1 MNELGTPED
10 AGVPRRLRAALAAV
24 LVVGAVARV
33 LLVVGA
39 PRFGY
44 AWDHFDILG
53 MGIVARQRGITRVY
67 SATTEELP
75 TLRGWVVQN
84 GQPTEIRRRGVHPPN
99 YPPLTQLVFWGQ
111 SWWLGASAPAFVA
124 NTPYSRFVTSVVPW
138 LFELATAFGVAALAR
153 ALTGRSTAAAAA
165 GAVTWLAPPLMMNT
179 ALFAQYDALALA
191 PAVFALTALLRGRWL
206 AAGVAIGLGLLLKPQ
221 GLLMVP
227 VAGFAALVGT
237 TDDPARGP
245 GPTLRRLG
253 LTGGAAALT
262 LVVGSAPWLLADGL
276 AWIQRCYR
284 WNLFEVLPF
293 TTLEA
298 FNVWYLV
305 ALVTERHPVYD
316 VLSSTT
322 VVAGLTRDAWG
333 RLFLLAALVATAA
346 LCWVRR
352 REHPALA
359 VVLFA
364 MVALWS
370 VFMWPT
376 RVHERYLLYCVPAA
390 IAAAAAV
397 PRLRPVV
404 AVLLLV
410 ATMEHSWMVW
420 RSGPSVGTFDRR
432 SVERFHDERFQA
444 YWKDT
449 PATMENAMAG
459 PKPEESK
466 RLAFERQRADRA
478 RTTWLEWALT
488 LLSLGAYA
496 AALRVVATRSPSTAR
511 PTADGPQD
519 VVLPSA

>member
-1 MNELGTPED
+1 M
-10 AGVPRRLRAALAAV
+10 
-24 LVVGAVARV
+24 
-33 LLVVGA
+33 
-39 PRFGY
+39 
-44 AWDHFDILG
+44 
-53 MGIVARQRGITRVY
+53 
-67 SATTEELP
+67 
-75 TLRGWVVQN
+75 
-84 GQPTEIRRRGVHPPN
+84 
-99 YPPLTQLVFWGQ
+99 FWGQ
-111 SWWLGASAPAFVA
+111 SWWLGAGHPDFVA
-124 NTPYSRFVTSVVPW
+124 NTPSTRLVTSVVPW
-138 LFELATAFGVAALAR
+138 LFELATALGVAVLTR
-153 ALTGRSTAAAAA
+153 ALTGRAAVAAAA
-165 GAVTWLAPPLMMNT
+165 GAITWLAPPLMMNT

-191 PAVFALTALLRGRWL
+191 PAVFALTALLRGRWI

-221 GLLMVP
+221 GLLMLP
-227 VAGFAALVGT
+227 LAGFAALVGSAA
-237 TDDPARGP
+237 DPARGLV
-245 GPTLRRLG
+245 PTARRLA
-253 LTGGAAALT
+253 LTGAAAAVT
-262 LVVGSAPWLLADGL
+262 LAVGSAPWMLADGL

-305 ALVTERHPVYD
+305 ALVAERHPVYD

-333 RLFLLAALVATAA
+333 RLFLVAALAATAA

-352 REHPALA
+352 RERPALA

-370 VFMWPT
+370 VFLWPT

-404 AVLLLV
+404 AILLLV

-420 RSGPSVGTFDRR
+420 RSGPAVGTFERR

-444 YWKDT
+444 YWKDKPT
-449 PATMENAMAG
+449 TMENAMAG

-466 RLAFERQRADRA
+466 LLAFERHRADRA
-478 RTTWLEWALT
+478 RTVWLEWLLT

-496 AALRVVATRSPSTAR
+496 AALRVIATPA
-511 PTADGPQD
+511 ADDAPD